1 MCFSLT
7 RRTVR
12 LRALFFCHTVTL
24 TFFSLHTGLMGGGRG
39 GGGAGAFGT
48 QVLTQLIGLMEDAK
62 YAKTVVVFAGY
73 QPDMERLI
81 DTNQGIASR
90 VDPSNRW
97 ELEDW
102 NGEDCCLLIE
112 KQLRKDKFR
121 ATDATMFDKTLPSA
135 LDVDVR
141 EAILAGFV
149 KLKKRSNFGNGAS
162 VLFVSLC
169 FICST
174 EDDML
179 II

>member
-24 TFFSLHTGLMGGGRG
+24 TFFSLHTGLMGGGGG

-81 DTNQGIASR
+81 NTNQGIASR

-102 NGEDCCLLIE
+102 IGEDCCLLIE

-121 ATDATMFDKTLPSA
+121 ATDATMLDETLPGV

-162 VLFVSLC
+162 ALFVS
-169 FICST
+169 FVQ
-174 EDDML
+174 
-179 II
+179 